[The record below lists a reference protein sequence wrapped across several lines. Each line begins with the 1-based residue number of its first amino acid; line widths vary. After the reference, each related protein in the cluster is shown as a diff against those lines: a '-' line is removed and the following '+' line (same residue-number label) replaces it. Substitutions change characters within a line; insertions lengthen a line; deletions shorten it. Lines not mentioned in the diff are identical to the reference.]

1 MTTDEMTAEE
11 AGRFLEE
18 SFGGI
23 APVPDEKHNVHRFLH
38 SVATSDDTTKT
49 GYLSEEEV
57 GLAKLPLR
65 TYKEL
70 ALFCKEIGNM
80 DYMSDYFNK
89 KAEILTSTSLA
100 KGGFLTQLAVMMR
113 RESTNLLKAPMKENK
128 GWFKKKGNTN
138 NMQGGV

>member
-1 MTTDEMTAEE
+1 MADDMSVEE
-11 AGRFLEE
+11 AERLLGE

-23 APVPDEKHNVHRFLH
+23 APVPDEKHNVHTFLH

-57 GLAKLPLR
+57 GIAKLPVR

-70 ALFCKEIGNM
+70 SLFCKEIGNM

-89 KAEILTSTSLA
+89 KAEILTATSLS

-128 GWFKKKGNTN
+128 GWFKKKSNIN